1 MLCVTRL
8 GSIHGGPRPIPSAL
22 GCAGAAAAR
31 RARLRRARRSPAL
44 LRDCRWSD
52 WQPMP
57 SCTACWPLML
67 RHAACRDGKVH
78 KLLTS
83 CTVDACSM
91 VQSSVE
97 KLLQMFVFDILVD
110 LHLRCLLCCLHIAD
124 LTPCCLHA
132 LLLSVDVRVDTNL
145 KYVARV
151 LDSTVPTSRAAQ
163 IGDACSTST
172 AAMNTTLVMWLLQ
185 WYCNGGNAST
195 CFDLMPVDLHAG
207 GNIGASRSVTT
218 QCSCKMGLR
227 GRTITW

>member
-1 MLCVTRL
+1 MWVGGPADTTTAHTHRATHTQPSRGGLVGGSADLDTPFGGAVADRL

-44 LRDCRWSD
+44 LRDGRWSD

-57 SCTACWPLML
+57 SCTACWPVML

-97 KLLQMFVFDILVD
+97 KLLQMFVVDILVD
-110 LHLRCLLCCLHIAD
+110 LSLRCLHCCLHIED
-124 LTPCCLHA
+124 LTPCCLPA
-132 LLLSVDVRVDTNL
+132 MLLSVDERIDINL
-145 KYVARV
+145 KYVAPV
-151 LDSTVPTSRAAQ
+151 LESTVQHRIPDPPPVGTMRGQAFSRKKPTAR
-163 IGDACSTST
+163 T
-172 AAMNTTLVMWLLQ
+172 
-185 WYCNGGNAST
+185 
-195 CFDLMPVDLHAG
+195 
-207 GNIGASRSVTT
+207 
-218 QCSCKMGLR
+218 R
-227 GRTITW
+227 GVVHL